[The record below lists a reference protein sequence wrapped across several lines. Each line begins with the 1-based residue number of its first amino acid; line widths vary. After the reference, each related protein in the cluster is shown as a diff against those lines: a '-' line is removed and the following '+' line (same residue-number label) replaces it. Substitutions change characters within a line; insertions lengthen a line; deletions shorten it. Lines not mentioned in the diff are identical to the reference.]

1 MNGIFERINIE
12 VLHDRADMTGGN
24 DDETFA
30 NRRYMEGNPENPEDF
45 NHPNMQQAR
54 MHHASKID
62 WFLKKMKIVESPSPF
77 EQFIAGEINP
87 FEDVNK
93 HTPKGAGQ
101 FGSINDNGDRNK
113 RLPDDTKISL

>member
-1 MNGIFERINIE
+1 
-12 VLHDRADMTGGN
+12 
-24 DDETFA
+24 
-30 NRRYMEGNPENPEDF
+30 
-45 NHPNMQQAR
+45 
-54 MHHASKID
+54 
-62 WFLKKMKIVESPSPF
+62 MKIVESPSPF